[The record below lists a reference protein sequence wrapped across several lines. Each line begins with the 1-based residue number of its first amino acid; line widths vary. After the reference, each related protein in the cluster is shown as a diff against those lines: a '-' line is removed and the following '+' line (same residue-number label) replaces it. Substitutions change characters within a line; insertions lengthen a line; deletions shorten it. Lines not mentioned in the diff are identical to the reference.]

1 MSAEPYTGTMIPFG
15 GNFTIER
22 FAMCLGQ
29 LVAISQNQALYSI
42 LGPTYGGDARTTFGI
57 PDMRG
62 RSPVGAG
69 TRPGGKT
76 YYQGHPMGNEYT
88 VLALSQMPEHSH
100 TATFTP
106 SGSASISSSLKAAT
120 DSATTATPASNTHL
134 AAGAS
139 SMYVAPGFQPPTLTE
154 IAGLTVELQGSSGGS
169 VVVDKNGGSQ
179 AIDITNPVQV
189 VNWQI
194 SLDGLYPPRA

>member
-1 MSAEPYTGTMIPFG
+1 MSAEPYLGTMTPFAG
-15 GNFTIER
+15 TFTIEK

-29 LVAISQNQALYSI
+29 QVAISQNPSLFSI
-42 LGPTYGGDARTTFGI
+42 LGATYGGDARTTFGI

-62 RSPVGAG
+62 RSPVGVG

-76 YYQGHPMGNEYT
+76 YYQGHMMGNEYA
-88 VLALSQMPEHSH
+88 VLALSQMPEHTH
-100 TATFTP
+100 AATFAP
-106 SGSASISSSLKAAT
+106 SGNISVSSSLQAAT
-120 DSATTATPASNTHL
+120 DTATTTTPASNTHL

-154 IAGLTVELQGSSGGS
+154 IEGLTVELQGSTGGN
-169 VVVDKNGGSQ
+169 VTVGNTGGGN